1 MSADTLIRE
10 LEEISKNTKLP
21 LEKRL
26 IDTAVWFHKNKD
38 RIPRENLAKRL
49 DFLEKAFD
57 IILEVYALTL
67 RRLHEAEDRPGSG
80 LWLHH

>member
-1 MSADTLIRE
+1 MTAESLIRE
-10 LEEISKNTKLP
+10 LEEIAANSKLP

-38 RIPRENLAKRL
+38 SIPRDNLAKRL

-67 RRLHEAEDRPGSG
+67 RRLHEAEGRPGSG
-80 LWLHH
+80 IWFPR